1 MTEDSM
7 SHHDPHDL
15 LAAWAIDAVDPDER
29 AAVERA
35 IAEDPALAE
44 EAAGFLATAAVLG
57 AARAVT
63 PPTQVRDR
71 VLAAIRTDAT
81 TTQAAATHLP
91 AASPGTRSPRGRD
104 GATRPGSTRP
114 GTARS
119 DATGPG
125 SRRGLSRRL
134 RTVLVAAVLAVA
146 IALPSVSAWQQHQ
159 RAVQAEARADR
170 ITALLASPD
179 AQLLSGDL
187 SSGGTATAVVTAD
200 AALVTAEGV
209 SDPGD
214 GKVYQLWVM
223 RDGVPVPDA
232 TTGVSGDAFQ
242 IDTTAYRAGDG
253 LALTVEPTGGS
264 QAPTTDPLL
273 VLAPTV

>member
-1 MTEDSM
+1 M

-35 IAEDPALAE
+35 IAQDPALAE

-57 AARAVT
+57 AARSVT
-63 PPTQVRDR
+63 PPREVRDR
-71 VLAAIRTDAT
+71 VLSAIRADATDAT
-81 TTQAAATHLP
+81 F
-91 AASPGTRSPRGRD
+91 PGSHSPRGRT

-119 DATGPG
+119 DATGPR
-125 SRRGLSRRL
+125 SRRGLTRRL

-242 IDTTAYRAGDG
+242 IDTTDYRAGDA
-253 LALTVEPTGGS
+253 LALTVEPSGGS
-264 QAPTTDPLL
+264 QAPTTDPLI
-273 VLAPTV
+273 VLAPSV